1 MFFNSSQYDD
11 DDDDD
16 DDACFTFAMVFFGFQ
31 KFIQNVSICVF
42 SCVFHAHSCAYF
54 LLLFCSWKY
63 NYDDA
68 VLSSVVEL
76 HETLVLFLV
85 LFCNQ
90 RYIYDDTGFWLYL
103 QARNSDKSL
112 LLAGFLVFVPAA
124 PPFLLHQVLLQ
135 VLRPGY
141 S

>member
-1 MFFNSSQYDD
+1 VFFNSSQYDD

-16 DDACFTFAMVFFGFQ
+16 DACITFAMVFFFSSRSSY
-31 KFIQNVSICVF
+31 KMSPSCVF

-63 NYDDA
+63 NYGDA

-76 HETLVLFLV
+76 HETLALFLV

-90 RYIYDDTGFWLYL
+90 RYKCDDAGFWLYL
-103 QARNSDKSL
+103 QARNSDASL
-112 LLAGFLVFVPAA
+112 
-124 PPFLLHQVLLQ
+124 
-135 VLRPGY
+135 
-141 S
+141 

>member
-1 MFFNSSQYDD
+1 MTMLVSLLQWFFLASRSSYK
-11 DDDDD
+11 
-16 DDACFTFAMVFFGFQ
+16 M
-31 KFIQNVSICVF
+31 SPSCVF
-42 SCVFHAHSCAYF
+42 PCVFHAHSCAYF
-54 LLLFCSWKY
+54 LLLFCNRKY

-76 HETLVLFLV
+76 HETLALFLV

-90 RYIYDDTGFWLYL
+90 RYNYDDAGFWLYL
-103 QARNSDKSL
+103 QARNSDESL
-112 LLAGFLVFVPAA
+112 LVAGFLVLVPDA
-124 PPFLLHQVLLQ
+124 PPFLRHKVLPQ

>member
-1 MFFNSSQYDD
+1 MVMMMMMMMMLVSLLQWFFFFASRSSHK
-11 DDDDD
+11 
-16 DDACFTFAMVFFGFQ
+16 M
-31 KFIQNVSICVF
+31 SP
-42 SCVFHAHSCAYF
+42 SCVFHAHSCAHF

-76 HETLVLFLV
+76 HETLAFFLV

-90 RYIYDDTGFWLYL
+90 RYNYDDTGFWLYL
-103 QARNSDKSL
+103 QARNSDESL

-124 PPFLLHQVLLQ
+124 PPFLVHQVLLQ
-135 VLRPGY
+135 VLRPVY